1 MKELKQI
8 IADFFGEDVKNISE
22 NTSQNNIEKW
32 DSLNSLLLIN
42 EIEKEYNITISIDD
56 IIEINSVLDIKNI
69 LKKHN
74 LQFNE

>member
-1 MKELKQI
+1 MKKLEEI
-8 IADFFGEDVKNISE
+8 VADFFNEDIKKISE
-22 NTSQNNIEKW
+22 NTSQKDIEKW

-56 IIEINSVLDIKNI
+56 IIEINSILDIKNI

-74 LQFNE
+74 LEI

>member
-8 IADFFGEDVKNISE
+8 IADFFGEDIKNISE

-32 DSLNSLLLIN
+32 DSLLSIN
-42 EIEKEYNITISIDD
+42 EIEKEYNITISSDD
-56 IIEINSVLDIKNI
+56 IIEINSVLDIRNI

-74 LQFNE
+74 LEI